1 MAIADHDLTVI
12 QQWCA
17 GRVPDHAKHQ
27 VEVIAVG
34 AADSVTIVERRPD
47 WMDPEAE
54 WSESSCARLQRDA
67 TTTTWTLWWFDSDSR
82 ARRYV
87 PSSFS
92 SLGEALDEIERDPD
106 GAFWG

>member
-17 GRVPDHAKHQ
+17 GRVPDH
-27 VEVIAVG
+27 
-34 AADSVTIVERRPD
+34 
-47 WMDPEAE
+47 
-54 WSESSCARLQRDA
+54 
-67 TTTTWTLWWFDSDSR
+67 
-82 ARRYV
+82 
-87 PSSFS
+87 S